1 MLLIDPEEMWPRD
14 TARRR
19 LGVPHD
25 ARVVYVQ
32 LGAGR
37 INDIDSD
44 VRRVVDALLAHED
57 VHVVLGESMLGERL
71 EVDLERVHLVRDYP
85 NALYLKAFDASV
97 QAGGYN
103 SFHEMRSVGLP
114 TLFLPNMN
122 TGMDDQ
128 LARCKVAEEEGWG
141 MMQSAQSLS
150 KDVQMLLDMQREVVT
165 GNDPSN
171 GAVDLAGL
179 VLRGR
184 TV

>member
-1 MLLIDPEEMWPRD
+1 
-14 TARRR
+14 
-19 LGVPHD
+19 
-25 ARVVYVQ
+25 

-141 MMQSAQSLS
+141 RVMTDGLQIDAALEA
-150 KDVQMLLDMQREVVT
+150 LLGLDADAT
-165 GNDPSN
+165 SFDGLN
-171 GAVDLAGL
+171 GAVALASRL
-179 VLRGR
+179 LQNRK
-184 TV
+184 

>member
-1 MLLIDPEEMWPRD
+1 
-14 TARRR
+14 R
-19 LGVPHD
+19 LGVPQN

-141 MMQSAQSLS
+141 RVLTAGDQLNAALGT
-150 KDVQMLLDMQREVVT
+150 LLDLDADAT
-165 GNDPSN
+165 PFDGAN
-171 GAVDLAGL
+171 GAATLASRL
-179 VLRGR
+179 IQNRK
-184 TV
+184 

>member
-1 MLLIDPEEMWPRD
+1 
-14 TARRR
+14 
-19 LGVPHD
+19 
-25 ARVVYVQ
+25 VQ

-44 VRRVVDALLAHED
+44 VRRVVDALLEHDD

-71 EVDLERVHLVRDYP
+71 EVDMERVHLVRDYP
-85 NALYLKAFDASV
+85 NALYLKAFDAAV

-128 LARCKVAEEEGWG
+128 LARCTVAEEEGWG
-141 MMQSAQSLS
+141 IVLTEAGQLDAALEA
-150 KDVQMLLDMQREVVT
+150 LLGLDADATPFDGV
-165 GNDPSN
+165 N
-171 GAVDLAGL
+171 GAAALASRL
-179 VLRGR
+179 LQNRK
-184 TV
+184 